1 VRGGELLMTKP
12 DRPPI
17 PSADPMARALA
28 QRDID
33 PNEVAKTFT
42 HLRALYERAGT
53 DEEAQRKA
61 VAQWWRWLETVAGPG
76 ARAVIRS
83 GRTQG
88 YYRAIQDAC
97 RLHLREL
104 EPEPETL
111 VQALGWAVRLM
122 RYYQS
127 NPDALDKPG
136 PLGEPPREQAPPERK
151 RPPEPPKAPEP
162 PKVPEPGQR
171 FNNIKVI
178 EAEAGVGIIVDLGL
192 PEELG
197 VIATVRAA
205 ELGGKQYTP
214 GNRLNV
220 EVIEVKARK
229 SGGWIVFLRRVV
241 KQS

>member
-1 VRGGELLMTKP
+1 MTKP
-12 DRPPI
+12 DQAPI
-17 PSADPMARALA
+17 PSADPLARALA

-53 DEEAQRKA
+53 DEAAQRKA

-88 YYRAIQDAC
+88 YYRAIEDAC

-104 EPEPETL
+104 ESEPETL

-136 PLGEPPREQAPPERK
+136 PFGEPLPEQAPPERK
-151 RPPEPPKAPEP
+151 RPPEPPKAPQIPAVGDTYTGQVLQIDESAVVVA
-162 PKVPEPGQR
+162 VPG
-171 FNNIKVI
+171 F
-178 EAEAGVGIIVDLGL
+178 EAEQAIGVIKAEDLGGRRFR
-192 PEELG
+192 E
-197 VIATVRAA
+197 
-205 ELGGKQYTP
+205 
-214 GNRLNV
+214 GNTARV
-220 EVIEVKARK
+220 EVIGTRTLK
-229 SGGWIVFLRRVV
+229 SGRTVLALKPAKREGNA
-241 KQS
+241 

>member
-1 VRGGELLMTKP
+1 MESPV
-12 DRPPI
+12 DYSI
-17 PSADPMARALA
+17 PLARALA

-53 DEEAQRKA
+53 DEAARRRA

-76 ARAVIRS
+76 ARAVVRS

-88 YYRAIQDAC
+88 YYRVIEDAC
-97 RLHLREL
+97 RLHLRGL
-104 EPEPETL
+104 EPEPL

-122 RYYQS
+122 RYYR
-127 NPDALDKPG
+127 NTPGALTRPGLFGAPEPAREPKTPEPEPKPSKT
-136 PLGEPPREQAPPERK
+136 PEPPE
-151 RPPEPPKAPEP
+151 PPEPPKAPEP
-162 PKVPEPGQR
+162 GQR
-171 FNNIKVI
+171 FNNVSVI

-192 PEELG
+192 PDELS

-205 ELGGKQYTP
+205 ELGGKQYTR
-214 GNRLNV
+214 GSRLNV
-220 EVIEVKARK
+220 EVIEVRARK

-241 KQS
+241 KNA

>member
-1 VRGGELLMTKP
+1 MQVNSLMML
-12 DRPPI
+12 
-17 PSADPMARALA
+17 SADPLARALA

-53 DEEAQRKA
+53 DEAAQRKA

-88 YYRAIQDAC
+88 YYRAIQDVYQM
-97 RLHLREL
+97 RLREL
-104 EPEPETL
+104 ESEPEKL

-136 PLGEPPREQAPPERK
+136 PFGEPPREQAPPERK
-151 RPPEPPKAPEP
+151 RPPEPKAPQIPAVGDTYTGQVLQIDESAVVVA
-162 PKVPEPGQR
+162 VPG
-171 FNNIKVI
+171 F
-178 EAEAGVGIIVDLGL
+178 EAEQAIGMIKAEDLGGRRFR
-192 PEELG
+192 EG
-197 VIATVRAA
+197 NAA
-205 ELGGKQYTP
+205 
-214 GNRLNV
+214 RV
-220 EVIEVKARK
+220 EVIGSRTLKNGRTVLALKPAKREGNA
-229 SGGWIVFLRRVV
+229 
-241 KQS
+241 